1 MNSVRE
7 AFLDDGVD
15 EQILLDLKR
24 TWETKL
30 NESKAID
37 YNAKEPEPV
46 PVTKQSNRSNNS
58 VAGSSHSSRNSQLNK
73 EHTAQQQQQQ
83 SQPSQAPHVNAPT
96 VTSNSNHQLGV
107 NHISGSSG
115 GQQNMPHLHLQPG
128 TNIVLGPSGINYTTS
143 SNDSVRH

>member
-1 MNSVRE
+1 M
-7 AFLDDGVD
+7 
-15 EQILLDLKR
+15 KR

-37 YNAKEPEPV
+37 NNAKEPEPV
-46 PVTKQSNRSNNS
+46 PVTKQSNRANNS

-73 EHTAQQQQQQ
+73 EHTAQQQQ
-83 SQPSQAPHVNAPT
+83 SQPSQTQHVSNPQIHAPT

-115 GQQNMPHLHLQPG
+115 GQQNVSHLHLQHG

-143 SNDSVRH
+143 SNDSVRHSPLMLNISYIEFC

>member
-37 YNAKEPEPV
+37 NNAKEPEPV
-46 PVTKQSNRSNNS
+46 PVTKQSNRANNS

-73 EHTAQQQQQQ
+73 EHTAQQQ
-83 SQPSQAPHVNAPT
+83 SQPSQTPHVSSPQIHAPT

-115 GQQNMPHLHLQPG
+115 QQIHLQPG